1 MTFSIP
7 VKVASVSSV
16 NGQQARP
23 RSWQWTPTT
32 PQGSFEG
39 CYVAP
44 VTRSWGTYEMTRTL
58 FTVQVHISATRL
70 LSQSSER

>member
-7 VKVASVSSV
+7 VKVASATSAAEPL
-16 NGQQARP
+16 GKP
-23 RSWQWTPTT
+23 RSWQWTTTT

-44 VTRSWGTYEMTRTL
+44 ATRFWGTCVMTQSL
-58 FTVQVHISATRL
+58 WTVRVHICASL
-70 LSQSSER
+70 LLTQSSER

>member
-7 VKVASVSSV
+7 VKVARAPSV
-16 NGQQARP
+16 NGRQARQ
-23 RSWQWTPTT
+23 RSWQWTTTT

-44 VTRSWGTYEMTRTL
+44 VTRFWGTYVMTQQL
-58 FTVQVHISATRL
+58 WTVQVHTSASL
-70 LSQSSER
+70 LLTESSGR